1 MSYRQLPTASRRI
14 GFEIETPSEVE
25 VLPGTE
31 AGEVV
36 RLRERR
42 DGKTIGELSVSV
54 FHAALVIDRDGI
66 LEEKV
71 QTAIEHAREPGARV
85 LPAIPVTLPGASGFR
100 GDLEVVRPM
109 GTARP
114 PLPYVYV
121 FAMAPHDLALDGG
134 LIVTVRCASPEWPAA
149 DRILRSLKI
158 LSRGGKPAA
167 NDVDDARPALP
178 MVGPRERD

>member
-1 MSYRQLPTASRRI
+1 MAYRQLPTASRRI

-25 VLPGTE
+25 VQPGS
-31 AGEVV
+31 GQCV
-36 RLRERR
+36 RCSEER
-42 DGKTIGELSVSV
+42 DGKTIGELEVSV

-71 QTAIEHAREPGARV
+71 ASAIDEAREPGARV
-85 LPAIPVTLPGASGFR
+85 LPTIPVTLPGASGYR

-109 GTARP
+109 GVERP

-134 LIVTVRCASPEWPAA
+134 LVVTVRCASPEWPAA
-149 DRILRSLKI
+149 DAILRSLKI

-167 NDVDDARPALP
+167 NDSNEARADLP
-178 MVGPRERD
+178 LVGKRDE